1 MSTQL
6 PGYCF
11 GMWLEQING
20 FLPLTVCV
28 CLSLVFVCFFF
39 LACFVELCREASK
52 LVHGL
57 GGGRDDSLQTIGW
70 EEG

>member
-11 GMWLEQING
+11 RMWLEQING
-20 FLPLTVCV
+20 FLPLTM

-39 LACFVELCREASK
+39 LPCLLCMEASK

-57 GGGRDDSLQTIGW
+57 RGRRDGSLKTIVW
-70 EEG
+70 EER